1 MADERRIV
9 IELKVTGSGET
20 GGKGASGS
28 DEKGNDLT
36 DFLRAVQNPLGTM
49 EKATLGKSI
58 IAYNIYQQAKSFVK
72 TTALFQLERY
82 YNLTENYKGEQDL
95 SNTLSVLSH
104 LMEMSTSIVGGA
116 IAGAKAGPVGAVAG
130 MFVGYASWGV
140 NTVFNSWKAFDQQSR
155 ELQTMNMQSSYQR
168 VRLGLIDDGRGTQ
181 N

>member
-9 IELKVTGSGET
+9 IELKVTGSG
-20 GGKGASGS
+20 GNDSGSSGNS
-28 DEKGNDLT
+28 DEKDLVQG
-36 DFLRAVQNPLGTM
+36 LRALQNPLGTM

-58 IAYNIYQQAKSFVK
+58 IVYSAYQKAKSFVK

-95 SNTLSVLSH
+95 SNTLSILSH
-104 LMEMSTSIVGGA
+104 FSEMATSIVGSA
-116 IAGAKAGPVGAVAG
+116 IVGAKAGPWGAVAG
-130 MFVGYASWGV
+130 MAVGIASWGA
-140 NTVFNSWKAFDQQSR
+140 NTVFNSWKAFDQQNR
-155 ELQTMNMQSSYQR
+155 ELQTMNIQSSYQK